1 MTEKMPVPVI
11 EMREVTKR
19 FVDVIAN
26 DKVSLQ
32 LYPKEVLALL
42 GENGAGKTTLMN
54 VLFGYYALDGGEILV
69 NGKKVLLRAPKDAID
84 NGIAMIHQH
93 FTLVQTQTV
102 LENVMIGVEG
112 SFFLDKKKAREKL
125 LRIEKQF
132 GLNLD
137 PDVQVWTLAIG
148 EQQKLE
154 ILKALY
160 RDAQILIMDE
170 PTAVLAPTETVELFN
185 TLRTLVDNGRSIIF
199 ISHKLYEV
207 MEIST
212 RVLVLRNGK
221 MVDERKTSETNKE
234 ELASLMVGRE
244 LLEHLDRGES
254 EPGDVVLEVEHL
266 SAKNS
271 RGITAVSDLSFQLRT
286 GEVLGVAG
294 VSGNGQTELAAML
307 FGLLKPEAGV
317 MRVDGKE
324 LPGGKPMESIHAKL
338 GRVPEDRIKTGLC
351 MDLTVKENL
360 VLENHMQTPFSKNG
374 ILNSKA
380 INEFAETTIKS
391 YSVKTDGMNAAVK
404 SLSGG
409 NLQKVILARE
419 MSGNPKVVIACQ
431 PTRGLDVGAME
442 YVHQEMLKQKDSGAG
457 VLLISDDLDET
468 FLLSDRIIVLYEG
481 QIMGEV
487 KAEEADRDEIGLWLS
502 GVKS

>member
-137 PDVQVWTLAIG
+137 PDVMVWTLAIG

-185 TLRTLVDNGRSIIF
+185 TLRTLVENGRSVIF

-212 RVLVLRNGK
+212 RVLVLRGGK
-221 MVDERKTSETNKE
+221 MVDERKTAETNKA

-244 LLEHLDRGES
+244 LLEHLDRGKS
-254 EPGDVVLEVEHL
+254 EPGEVVLEVEHL

-271 RGITAVSDLSFQLRT
+271 RGITAVDDLSFQLRT

-307 FGLLKPEAGV
+307 FGLLKPESGV

-324 LPGGKPMESIHAKL
+324 LPGGKPLESIRAKL

-360 VLENHMQTPFSKNG
+360 VLENHVLPPFSNHG
-374 ILNSKA
+374 VLNAAA
-380 INEFAETTIKS
+380 INEFAEKNHQ
-391 YSVKTDGMNAAVK
+391 G
-404 SLSGG
+404 
-409 NLQKVILARE
+409 LQCKNRWNE
-419 MSGNPKVVIACQ
+419 CCGEESFGRKPSK
-431 PTRGLDVGAME
+431 G
-442 YVHQEMLKQKDSGAG
+442 DSGARNG
-457 VLLISDDLDET
+457 
-468 FLLSDRIIVLYEG
+468 R
-481 QIMGEV
+481 
-487 KAEEADRDEIGLWLS
+487 KAEGGDSLPAHTRAGCGSHGVCASGDVEAERRRCRCIADF
-502 GVKS
+502 